1 MDARTPDKHKPMA
14 EADKSAP
21 AFVVRTAAQ
30 VGRDRNIEITFGI
43 PMDMTPADMHK
54 YTDKVMSVIERQ
66 NNKGLLRECEM
77 ALEGHTKNL
86 ATNIEQ
92 KAQLESK
99 YRLDHEIMSSRGR
112 RGEFKLTVAQES
124 QLSNFDNT
132 SKNLREVVIPKLKR
146 DIEDLKRKIE
156 DV

>member
-21 AFVVRTAAQ
+21 AFVVRAAAQ

-43 PMDMTPADMHK
+43 PMDMTPADMHQ

-99 YRLDHEIMSSRGR
+99 YRLDFEVSGR
-112 RGEFKLTVAQES
+112 RGEFKVAGAQKS
-124 QLSNFDNT
+124 QLDNFDNT

>member
-14 EADKSAP
+14 EGDTAAP
-21 AFVVRTAAQ
+21 AFMVRTAAQ
-30 VGRDRNIEITFGI
+30 VGRDRTMEITFGV
-43 PMDMTPADMHK
+43 PMDMTPTDMHK

-77 ALEGHTKNL
+77 ALDGHTKNL
-86 ATNIEQ
+86 ATNLEQKAALESKYQLDFVVSGRKGEFKAAGNQ
-92 KAQLESK
+92 KAQL
-99 YRLDHEIMSSRGR
+99 D
-112 RGEFKLTVAQES
+112 
-124 QLSNFDNT
+124 NFDST

-146 DIEDLKRKIE
+146 DIEELKRKIE